1 MSERFTSILHQAD
14 GAGGGGGTPESR
26 RTTSMSFR
34 AEGAP
39 GATPDAQDAAAML
52 DPANQSLAE
61 ALNIL
66 LKLLYLGV
74 SLLFI
79 AYLVSGFK
87 FVNEGQRGIRLL
99 FGKVQDSNLEPGFRW
114 GPPFP
119 FGDIVTVAQGV
130 NSVSIDRSFWVFDG
144 GSVRKDLDSLSPT
157 SSLKPDQGGSGSII
171 TGDGNLVHAR
181 WSAQYRRSN
190 AKTYAENIL
199 TDKEEELVQS
209 AIKRGVIRAC
219 AEVSIDQM
227 LRTSAEN
234 QGAIASKAREVAQGV
249 LDAAKAGISIE
260 TLSLTEVTPPLMVR
274 ADFAK
279 TQSAT
284 ANAEKNKENASSQR
298 TSILNGA
305 AGDVAGYL
313 IEKIDAYELALS
325 KQDASG
331 AQKLLTEI
339 DAALRGDAVSI
350 EGVDRRASGE
360 VTKLIGDA
368 RAYRDRVVTQAVSDL
383 NRFEALLAQYRANP
397 SVMVQ
402 QEWSSA
408 VATFY
413 ERKSVMKM
421 FLPAGGEG
429 DMVQIM
435 LNRDP
440 YSMRDQDRAIKEGEA
455 RRAARLRQEEN
466 RKSQFDTVTPT
477 TATE

>member
-1 MSERFTSILHQAD
+1 MLHQVD
-14 GAGGGGGTPESR
+14 GGGGGGGAAESR
-26 RTTSMSFR
+26 RTSSMSFR
-34 AEGAP
+34 ADGAP
-39 GATPDAQDAAAML
+39 GSTPDTQDAAAML

-74 SLLFI
+74 TLLFI

-130 NSVSIDRSFWVFDG
+130 NSVAIDKSFWVFDG
-144 GSVRKDLDSLSPT
+144 GSIRKDLDSLSPT

-190 AKTYAENIL
+190 AKSFAENIL
-199 TDKEEELVQS
+199 TDREDELVQA
-209 AIKRGVIRAC
+209 AIRRGVVRAC
-219 AEVSIDQM
+219 AQVSIDQM

-234 QGAIASKAREVAQGV
+234 QGAIALRAREVAQGV
-249 LDAAKAGISIE
+249 LDAANSGITIE

-274 ADFAK
+274 PEFAK

-284 ANAEKNKENASSQR
+284 ANAEKAKENASSER
-298 TSILNGA
+298 TSVLNGA

-313 IEKIDAYELALS
+313 IAKIDAYELALG
-325 KQDASG
+325 KQDAKAAAG
-331 AQKLLTEI
+331 VLEEI
-339 DAALRGDAVSI
+339 DAVLAGGSVEI
-350 EGVDRRASGE
+350 EGVERRASGQ
-360 VTKLIGDA
+360 VTRLIGDA
-368 RAYRDRVVTQAVSDL
+368 RAYRDRVVTQAISDF
-383 NRFEALLAQYRANP
+383 NRFEALLAQYRVNP

-421 FLPAGGEG
+421 FLPAGDDG
-429 DMVQIM
+429 DLVQIM

-440 YSMRDQDRAIKEGEA
+440 YAMRDQDRAVKEAEA

-466 RKSQFDTVTPT
+466 RKSQFETNTPT
-477 TATE
+477 TVSE

>member
-1 MSERFTSILHQAD
+1 
-14 GAGGGGGTPESR
+14 
-26 RTTSMSFR
+26 
-34 AEGAP
+34 
-39 GATPDAQDAAAML
+39 
-52 DPANQSLAE
+52 
-61 ALNIL
+61 
-66 LKLLYLGV
+66 
-74 SLLFI
+74 
-79 AYLVSGFK
+79 
-87 FVNEGQRGIRLL
+87 
-99 FGKVQDSNLEPGFRW
+99 
-114 GPPFP
+114 
-119 FGDIVTVAQGV
+119 
-130 NSVSIDRSFWVFDG
+130 
-144 GSVRKDLDSLSPT
+144 
-157 SSLKPDQGGSGSII
+157 
-171 TGDGNLVHAR
+171 
-181 WSAQYRRSN
+181 
-190 AKTYAENIL
+190 
-199 TDKEEELVQS
+199 
-209 AIKRGVIRAC
+209 VIRAC

-368 RAYRDRVVTQAVSDL
+368 RSYRDRVVTQAVSDL

>member
-1 MSERFTSILHQAD
+1 VNERFLSILYQAD
-14 GAGGGGGTPESR
+14 AEGGGGPAPESR

-34 AEGAP
+34 ADGAP
-39 GATPDAQDAAAML
+39 GSTPDTQDAAAML

-157 SSLKPDQGGSGSII
+157 ASLKPDQGGTGSII

-190 AKTYAENIL
+190 AKSYAENIL

-209 AIKRGVIRAC
+209 AIKRGVVRAC

-234 QGAIASKAREVAQGV
+234 QGAIATKAREVAQGV
-249 LDAAKAGISIE
+249 LDAANSGINIE

-284 ANAEKNKENASSQR
+284 ANAEKLKENASSER
-298 TSILNGA
+298 TSVLNGA
-305 AGDVAGYL
+305 AGDVANYL
-313 IEKIDAYELALS
+313 IERIDAYELALS

-331 AQKLLTEI
+331 AQKILAEI
-339 DAALRGDAVSI
+339 D
-350 EGVDRRASGE
+350 GVLAGGPVTIDGVERRASGE
-360 VTKLIGDA
+360 VTQVVGDA
-368 RAYRDRVVTQAVSDL
+368 RAYRDRIVTQALSDL
-383 NRFEALLAQYRANP
+383 NRFEALLAQYRVNP

-402 QEWSSA
+402 QEWASA
-408 VATFY
+408 VGTFY
-413 ERKSVMKM
+413 ERKNVMKM
-421 FLPAGGEG
+421 FLPAGGDG

-440 YSMRDQDRAIKEGEA
+440 YAMRDQDRAVKEGEA
-455 RRAARLRQEEN
+455 RRAAKLRLEQN

-477 TATE
+477 TAQE